1 MPHKHYEQLLEPIH
15 IGKVKLKNRIMKTG
29 AGTSF
34 INEDGQVGNRIIGFY
49 ETLAKGGVG
58 LVTVESTGVDYP
70 AGTHHPSVQLH
81 LENDSYL
88 PGYRKLTD
96 AVHAYNCPVFIQL
109 FHSGPWHPQSW
120 TGIQPISSSALP
132 KSQLPNQHLDEPR
145 AVSRKEIKALVEKFT
160 DAAERAHKS
169 GFDGVEI
176 NASSTHLINSFL
188 SPGWN
193 RRNDNYGPQSLENRS
208 RFLVEII
215 TSIKAKMGKDFP
227 VSVLLTGVEYG
238 LPKGTNLHDACG
250 FAQISEQAGA
260 DAIQIRGYGYKKYES
275 IHPGPEQLMRPKPV
289 NPLPEDLDW
298 SRDGA
303 GAFVPLAAAVKKVV
317 SIPVIIVGRLNHE
330 IGASIL
336 NRGEA
341 DIIAMNRQLLADP
354 ELPLKVASGRFDEIA
369 ACTGCLHCWS
379 RRRQNLTIECQIN
392 SNLGKEREFLER

>member
-1 MPHKHYEQLLEPIH
+1 MTYKAYERLLEPVY
-15 IGKVKLKNRIMKTG
+15 IGKVRLRNRIMKTG

-34 INEDGQVGNRIIGFY
+34 INEDGSVGNRIIGFY

-81 LENDSYL
+81 LENDSFIS
-88 PGYRKLTD
+88 GYKRLTD
-96 AVHAYNCPVFIQL
+96 AVHKHNCPIFIQL

-120 TGIQPISSSALP
+120 SGIQPISSSALL

-145 AVSRKEIKALVEKFT
+145 EVSKEEIHVLVEKFT
-160 DAAERAHKS
+160 DAAERAYKS

-193 RRNDNYGPQSLENRS
+193 RRNDEYGPQSLENRS

-215 TSIKAKMGKDFP
+215 TSIKARMGKDFP
-227 VSVLLTGVEYG
+227 ISILLTGVEYG
-238 LPKGTNLHDACG
+238 LPKGTNLKDACG

-260 DAIQIRGYGYKKYES
+260 DAIQIRAFGYQRYES
-275 IHPGPEQLMRPKPV
+275 IHPGPEQLLHPEPV

-298 SRDGA
+298 SKGGA
-303 GAFVPLAAAVKKVV
+303 GAFGPLAAKVKKVV
-317 SIPVIIVGRLNHE
+317 SIPVIVVGRLNHE
-330 IGASIL
+330 IGELIL
-336 NRGEA
+336 SRGEA

-369 ACTGCLHCWS
+369 SCTGCLHCWS
-379 RRRQNLTIECQIN
+379 RRRQNRTIECQIN
-392 SNLGKEREFLER
+392 SRLGKESEVKP